1 MAWPRIRAM
10 DCSQRPIFK
19 AFVIAGGPKV
29 PNSAKNW
36 TVMGVKLRCI
46 SDVSNADHVRSSPD
60 SRHFQSQSACLK
72 GAKPGLVRPSKLSDY
87 PISSSASESGSA
99 EVAIHYAIAAC
110 D

>member
-72 GAKPGLVRPSKLSDY
+72 GAMCGRLRVGKRNLHVAGLVGAAMC
-87 PISSSASESGSA
+87 SAFRCGS
-99 EVAIHYAIAAC
+99 H
-110 D
+110 DRWP